1 MTPPKL
7 HISVH
12 ESNPGR
18 RLDNEQPR
26 RQASKRPGQ
35 APPIN
40 HPGQRSRRHA
50 EAGPNTSSSS
60 GWWSERQ
67 QRRHDAWDDRR
78 EADEQMMLATTPQR
92 AALQA
97 GQRAAEIQQVQARL
111 DSTEPLR
118 CWPTAGRHDGTLC
131 CFRKT
136 GTMPAVYHGLGG
148 VAGSL
153 VVPIFGCTSHG
164 EKNVT
169 AHPFQVGCVPTSPV
183 INTVYLSEDLVE
195 MFRLL
200 QLKDGVVDWRNLDA
214 TAVLIASPSPTLP
227 RGPET
232 LPRTR
237 SDPRISTFTV
247 CTLDETRILLQR
259 KSDCIRAKAY
269 RPEPPAL
276 NATPPTLA
284 PGHCGRCAAFPPT

>member
-78 EADEQMMLATTPQR
+78 EADEQMMLATTPQ
-92 AALQA
+92 Q
-97 GQRAAEIQQVQARL
+97 G
-111 DSTEPLR
+111 
-118 CWPTAGRHDGTLC
+118 WPQLLGTSVL
-131 CFRKT
+131 T
-136 GTMPAVYHGLGG
+136 
-148 VAGSL
+148 
-153 VVPIFGCTSHG
+153 
-164 EKNVT
+164 
-169 AHPFQVGCVPTSPV
+169 
-183 INTVYLSEDLVE
+183 
-195 MFRLL
+195 
-200 QLKDGVVDWRNLDA
+200 DA
-214 TAVLIASPSPTLP
+214 IHTAVPSTPVQQPYTLFD
-227 RGPET
+227 RMH
-232 LPRTR
+232 
-237 SDPRISTFTV
+237 
-247 CTLDETRILLQR
+247 LQ
-259 KSDCIRAKAY
+259 
-269 RPEPPAL
+269 
-276 NATPPTLA
+276 
-284 PGHCGRCAAFPPT
+284 

>member
-200 QLKDGVVDWRNLDA
+200 QLKDGVGGHGGLRA
-214 TAVLIASPSPTLP
+214 MPPSFCRQAVHKCTCAV
-227 RGPET
+227 GC
-232 LPRTR
+232 
-237 SDPRISTFTV
+237 TV
-247 CTLDETRILLQR
+247 W
-259 KSDCIRAKAY
+259 
-269 RPEPPAL
+269 P
-276 NATPPTLA
+276 
-284 PGHCGRCAAFPPT
+284 